1 MEKRKMPS
9 NKGKKSISVEYPHN
23 GSIDGIIHWME
34 SFEYNVDRSIIDD
47 NQEDGEIKRP
57 SSIEQTQKRNL
68 EELLKSLTQIKYL
81 PVKVQSNSGEL
92 SKDESIIVDD
102 QELFKNKVK
111 DLYSLLKSKLGND
124 LYLLNVK
131 LLIKF
136 FDGYENTGV
145 DKFDTPTKYLLDEIL
160 AEVKNSLI
168 STLTEYSF
176 KSLAN
181 LFNGSNIEQNL
192 SVIIR
197 SVLEEKKKNKENEN
211 RLIVLSNLYIF
222 LVLTNRLSNG
232 YIEKIFEVESVMG
245 EYIFEAQVPSKSKY
259 LHKKFPEALLNKDP
273 KGKIKSSIHLYR
285 GVRNKDLKD
294 QVQTLENQITETRR
308 TLSQQAKELEN
319 LKESTKDKDNR
330 IEQLEQDGIVKDNEI
345 ENLNEELK
353 NKSDRLDFEVN
364 KHQRQYSHLRNGLIS
379 GIQKRTQRA
388 FDDLTVLAGRLPQDE
403 GEELR
408 DWVRD
413 LKIYFDSLRENN

>member
-1 MEKRKMPS
+1 MK
-9 NKGKKSISVEYPHN
+9 
-23 GSIDGIIHWME
+23 
-34 SFEYNVDRSIIDD
+34 SFEYDVDGSVIDD
-47 NQEDGEIKRP
+47 KQEEGEIK
-57 SSIEQTQKRNL
+57 SSRSIAQIQKRNL
-68 EELLKSLTQIKYL
+68 EELFKSLSNIKNV
-81 PVKVQSNSGEL
+81 PVKVQTNSGDL

-176 KSLAN
+176 KSLSN

-232 YIEKIFEVESVMG
+232 YIEKIFEVESVMS
-245 EYIFEAQVPSKSKY
+245 EYISEAQVPIKSKY

-319 LKESTKDKDNR
+319 IKESTKDKDNR
-330 IEQLEQDGIVKDNEI
+330 IEQLEQEGTDKDNEI

-353 NKSDRLDFEVN
+353 TKSERLEYEVN
-364 KHQRQYSHLRNGLIS
+364 MRQKQLSQLRNGLVS
-379 GIQKRTQRA
+379 KIQRKTQRTFKA
-388 FDDLTVLAGRLPQDE
+388 LNVLAGRLPENQGKDLSYWIQ
-403 GEELR
+403 EL
-408 DWVRD
+408 
-413 LKIYFDSLRENN
+413 KKQFDSINDNN